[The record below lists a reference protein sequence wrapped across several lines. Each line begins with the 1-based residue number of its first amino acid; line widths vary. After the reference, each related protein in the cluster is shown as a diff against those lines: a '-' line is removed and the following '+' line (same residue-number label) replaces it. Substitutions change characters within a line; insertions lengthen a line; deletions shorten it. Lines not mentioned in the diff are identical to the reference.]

1 MIRFWLSLIFVA
13 AAGFA
18 AVWLAN
24 HPGDVVIHWFGYRI
38 ETSLAFL
45 LLVAVTGGWLL
56 VYAYAIFRDIAAI
69 PKRFADEKKL
79 RHYHEGLAEL
89 TYSVAALAA
98 SNLHG
103 AEKHAYRAQKLL
115 GQTPMGLLISAQI
128 AKNNGNEEEARA
140 LLQRMLDYKETRDM
154 AERLLTDQSGMPA
167 PSKMTRLRNRIE
179 SLFKRNKN

>member
-1 MIRFWLSLIFVA
+1 MIRFWLALAFIA

-18 AVWLAN
+18 AVWMAN
-24 HPGDVVIHWFGYRI
+24 HPGDVVIRWFGYQI
-38 ETSLAFL
+38 ETSFAFL
-45 LLVAVTGGWLL
+45 LLVAILAAWLL
-56 VYAYAIFRDIAAI
+56 VYLYAIFRDLAAI

-98 SNLHG
+98 SDQG
-103 AEKHAYRAQKLL
+103 SAEKHAYKAQKLL

-140 LLQRMLDYKETRDM
+140 LLQRMLEYKETKDM
-154 AERLLTDQSGMPA
+154 AERLLTDQSALPK
-167 PSKMTRLRNRIE
+167 PSRMDRLKDKWRALKARR
-179 SLFKRNKN
+179 K